1 MERVRRMA
9 VILNKQGGTWIQQE
23 NGFWF
28 FKKDKEAREANGQG
42 NSTVSGLRRC
52 VSCNK
57 PIEHVEPQLERAN
70 HHCSERHENI
80 FIKRSSRSHEELGR
94 LRNPP
99 YWERLADGFRDR

>member
-1 MERVRRMA
+1 MEA
-9 VILNKQGGTWIQQE
+9 
-23 NGFWF
+23 
-28 FKKDKEAREANGQG
+28 
-42 NSTVSGLRRC
+42 GLRRC

-80 FIKRSSRSHEELGR
+80 LEGSSRSHEELGR

-99 YWERLADGFRDR
+99 YWERLVDGFRDMRVAEYLGRPRN